1 MSVVIRLR
9 RAGSRKRP
17 FYHIVVADS
26 RMRRDGRF
34 IEMLGYYNPM
44 LKPEAIEF
52 SEDRVTEWIQKGAK
66 PSETVDRLIKRKAK
80 GEAPMSQKER
90 KRAAA
95 AAAKK
100 KTAAEPEPA
109 AAATEEAPAAKKKT
123 ATEAEPAAAATAT
136 ATAEETPAEAEEVK
150 TPSEEGET
158 SSEEATPSGAQ

>member
-34 IEMLGYYNPM
+34 IEMVGYYNPM

-52 SEDRVTEWIQKGAK
+52 SEERVTEWIQKGAK

-80 GEAPMSQKER
+80 GESPMSQKER
-90 KRAAA
+90 KRSAE
-95 AAAKK
+95 AAKK
-100 KTAAEPEPA
+100 KTTAEAEPA
-109 AAATEEAPAAKKKT
+109 AAATEEAPA
-123 ATEAEPAAAATAT
+123 TAT
-136 ATAEETPAEAEEVK
+136 AVAEETPAEAEEAK